1 MSMERPVFK
10 QLFDHESSTYTY
22 LLGCPVTKECL
33 LIDPVLEQVDRD
45 IAAIAQE
52 GLTLRKALNTHCHAD
67 HITGTGLLK
76 SRLPDVRS
84 YISKASGAQAD
95 CLFEDGDS
103 IPYGRHR
110 LQVLATPGH
119 TDGCVSFLD
128 HTLNAVFTGDA
139 LLIDGCGRTDFQQGS
154 AERLY
159 ESVRTKLFTL
169 PGSTTVFPGHDYK
182 GRTHSTM
189 GEQKK
194 SNPRLSKGK
203 DEFIKIME
211 ELKLDYPKKID
222 VAVPAN
228 MKCGVF

>member
-1 MSMERPVFK
+1 
-10 QLFDHESSTYTY
+10 
-22 LLGCPVTKECL
+22 
-33 LIDPVLEQVDRD
+33 LEQVDRD

-139 LLIDGCGRTDFQQGS
+139 LLIDG
-154 AERLY
+154 
-159 ESVRTKLFTL
+159 
-169 PGSTTVFPGHDYK
+169 
-182 GRTHSTM
+182 
-189 GEQKK
+189 
-194 SNPRLSKGK
+194 SKRRVHNFGK
-203 DEFIKIME
+203 DLADGECLSVLLHHIDPTSCDLCDEADATQRAQHIIMNAKALGVE
-211 ELKLDYPKKID
+211 TFFQ
-222 VAVPAN
+222 PADIVKAN
-228 MKCGVF
+228 LF